1 MFQQL
6 LQRLQH
12 CNQVSAR
19 IGHASHTE
27 LQQLKEQLSEQMG
40 KPIGWHTMGLPAAIS
55 TLGIILSFAIPQL
68 WLGYIV
74 MTGLNLPPQ
83 QVFIWVVFTSLIF
96 AAANAVTMFTIG
108 KGSITAVKM
117 HLALSA
123 ISLMLAS
130 AYLICSLVA
139 EVTSSYWAGSSVAAA
154 ITGSVMW
161 LISAGCIR
169 STAFYQM
176 LLFALHNRVWR
187 QSMQVSRRH

>member
-1 MFQQL
+1 M
-6 LQRLQH
+6 
-12 CNQVSAR
+12 
-19 IGHASHTE
+19 
-27 LQQLKEQLSEQMG
+27 
-40 KPIGWHTMGLPAAIS
+40 
-55 TLGIILSFAIPQL
+55 
-68 WLGYIV
+68 
-74 MTGLNLPPQ
+74 
-83 QVFIWVVFTSLIF
+83 FTSLIF

-139 EVTSSYWAGSSVAAA
+139 AVTSSYWAGSSVAAA